1 MDSNNNKKT
10 TVPMPQRV
18 RDMLREI
25 VNREDK
31 GTGRRGVLAPL
42 EEIAEKDV
50 LEPRDVDY
58 LFLNYNFSRKFLR
71 TGKGA
76 PYNRFHIDTRAVL
89 DLNGEA
95 YRDTFLAFFYAF
107 SDMVADLHDF
117 LAYIQATGLPEDT
130 DDAMKE
136 VIAMIEDQSEVFE
149 YRGVE
154 MDDKIAT
161 LGNENIPTYCMSKA
175 SLLEYMHQALDV
187 IYLYQDMFEIL
198 ASRLEM
204 PRLWDGEE
212 DGKGAD
218 VGPLA
223 RFCHKGELPS

>member
-1 MDSNNNKKT
+1 
-10 TVPMPQRV
+10 MPQRV
-18 RDMLREI
+18 RDTLREI

-31 GTGRRGVLAPL
+31 GTGRRGILAPL

-95 YRDTFLAFFYAF
+95 YRDTFLAFFYAY

-117 LAYIQATGLPEDT
+117 LAYAEALGLTEDAN
-130 DDAMKE
+130 DDIRE
-136 VIAMIEDQSEVFE
+136 TVAMIEDQAEVFE
-149 YRGVE
+149 YRGAE
-154 MDDKIAT
+154 MDDKIAS

-187 IYLYQDMFEIL
+187 IYLYQDMFEVL
-198 ASRLEM
+198 ATKLEM
-204 PRLWDGEE
+204 PHLWDNFGDEEGDGEG
-212 DGKGAD
+212 DD